1 MALIITSGHC
11 LLDRLRR
18 HRLLGWCCVRP
29 ATLGTSTCAASSTS
43 SAPVIEVVD
52 DVRDVGD
59 LFRFSPS
66 RRSLLNRHLM
76 LSRMMVTGLVRR

>member
-1 MALIITSGHC
+1 MRSALRG
-11 LLDRLRR
+11 LLNV
-18 HRLLGWCCVRP
+18 LGP
-29 ATLGTSTCAASSTS
+29 A
-43 SAPVIEVVD
+43 VIEVVD

-59 LFRFSPS
+59 FFRFAPS